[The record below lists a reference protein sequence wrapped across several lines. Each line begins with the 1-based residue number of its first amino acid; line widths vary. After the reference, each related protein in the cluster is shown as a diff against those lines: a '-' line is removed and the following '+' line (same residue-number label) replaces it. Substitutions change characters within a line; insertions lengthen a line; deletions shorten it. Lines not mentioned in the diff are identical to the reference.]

1 MISSFFDPSFYF
13 FRYFHFTTIHNLM
26 SFIEL
31 LRKEDEK
38 SHYEYFIFGDS

>member
-13 FRYFHFTTIHNLM
+13 FRFHSTRIHNLM